1 MGLVQRADDLDGNGQ
16 RAVECQ
22 ATTGRMAGRGSLEP
36 RRQRFAFQV
45 LHDEVGDA
53 ILLADVVQSAD
64 VRMIELR
71 DGACLAIETGPELW
85 ICSERLRQHFDC
97 DRAIESRVARAIDL
111 AHAAGA
117 EQRDDLVRAE
127 ASAWRQRHGGADYS
141 EMAYA

>member
-1 MGLVQRADDLDGNGQ
+1 MSNALTISMAMVQ

-22 ATTGRMAGRGSLEP
+22 TTTGRMAGRGSLEP

-71 DGACLAIETGPELW
+71 DGAGLAIEAGPELW
-85 ICSERLRQHFDC
+85 IAQPAP
-97 DRAIESRVARAIDL
+97 RAAP
-111 AHAAGA
+111 
-117 EQRDDLVRAE
+117 
-127 ASAWRQRHGGADYS
+127 
-141 EMAYA
+141 